1 MSSGALLIFLLIRED
16 LLSAGA
22 ENRPFEAWLEKES
35 GADRKS
41 SRERI
46 LFFDF
51 RSGFCASSPRRA
63 EIAGRLGAASL
74 SRTLKK

>member
-16 LLSAGA
+16 TLIAGA

-35 GADRKS
+35 GAGRKS

-51 RSGFCASSPRRA
+51 RSGFCASSPHRA
-63 EIAGRLGAASL
+63 EIAGRLGMVYL
-74 SRTLKK
+74 SNPKK